1 MAALTGGLAC
11 LVMLVTVAAIF
22 PYVGRFRI
30 QAESAPK

>member
-1 MAALTGGLAC
+1 

-30 QAESAPK
+30 QAKSAHK